1 MKHLWLILFTSFSLA
16 WAQDLTLKKNS
27 KTVTIVHNQPI
38 EIISENNDVF
48 KGRYQK
54 IEYNSI
60 ILESSVIA
68 IDQVKEIKF
77 QPSRLNSALKGFV
90 KGGLTCA
97 GLTLASIPV
106 IGVVNSVPLDGEAML
121 FAIVTTPFSVLIGGG
136 INAIRHSNKTVE
148 VSYKIDQDN
157 WRIVTDIVSPT
168 RKKR

>member
-1 MKHLWLILFTSFSLA
+1 MKKLIIVSILASLA

-27 KTVTIVHNQPI
+27 QTATITYNQPI
-38 EIISENNDVF
+38 EIISKDNDVL

-54 IEYNSI
+54 IENNSI
-60 ILESSVIA
+60 ILGSSIIA

-90 KGGLTCA
+90 KGGLTCG
-97 GLTLASIPV
+97 GLTLVGMVV
-106 IGVVNSVPLDGEAML
+106 IAGVSSAELDGGALL

-148 VSYKIDQDN
+148 ISYKMDQDN
-157 WRIVTDIVSPT
+157 WRIVTDIVSPA

>member
-1 MKHLWLILFTSFSLA
+1 MKKLIIVSILVSLA
-16 WAQDLTLKKNS
+16 WAQDLTLKKKS
-27 KTVTIVHNQPI
+27 QTATITYNQPI
-38 EIISENNDVF
+38 EIISKDNDVL

-54 IEYNSI
+54 IENNSI
-60 ILESSVIA
+60 NLEGRIIA

-148 VSYKIDQDN
+148 ISYKMDQDN
-157 WRIVTDIVSPT
+157 WRIVTDIVSPA

>member
-1 MKHLWLILFTSFSLA
+1 MKKLIIVSILASLA
-16 WAQDLTLKKNS
+16 WAQDMTLKKNNQ
-27 KTVTIVHNQPI
+27 TATITYNQPI
-38 EIISENNDVF
+38 EIISKENDVL
-48 KGRYQK
+48 KGRFLK
-54 IEYNSI
+54 IENNSI
-60 ILESSVIA
+60 ILRSSIIA

-121 FAIVTTPFSVLIGGG
+121 FAIVTTPFAALIGGVL
-136 INAIRHSNKTVE
+136 NAIRHSNKTVE
-148 VSYKIDQDN
+148 VSYKMDRDN